1 MIRSPLLSGLR
12 RRPRFFWLGVNAAV
26 LAAGLLAAAACM
38 GTRQGVAA
46 DSRPVPLAEVG
57 PATAGGLA
65 FRGAIEVTGT
75 GARSLSGLVVDDSGR
90 RFTAVS
96 DNGKLVR
103 GRLLYDEAGRLA
115 GAADLS
121 VRTLPGTR
129 FVTGRPR
136 RSDSE
141 DLARLPDGG
150 WLVSFERDHRI
161 ERYGG
166 GGDGPSGSPTELPPP
181 PGLEDAP
188 FNGGIEAL
196 AALPDGRV
204 LALEEGDDNGR
215 PERRGWIGQMPLSLP
230 RAWQPVTY
238 RAAPGFRPTG
248 AAALPSG
255 DVLVLERRVSLL
267 GGWGGRI
274 TRVPAASLRPGATLA
289 GTTLVG
295 EEMAR
300 LESPLPA
307 DNYEGI
313 SAVTGPRGE
322 TLVFVVS
329 DDNTNPLQR
338 TLLLMFA
345 MGGE

>member
-1 MIRSPLLSGLR
+1 MNGSTLLSGLR
-12 RRPRFFWLGVNAAV
+12 RRSRAFWLCVNAA
-26 LAAGLLAAAACM
+26 LLAAALLAAASCM
-38 GTRQGVAA
+38 STREGAAA
-46 DSRPVPLAEVG
+46 DSRPVAAMAG
-57 PATAGGLA
+57 PVAAMNGGLA
-65 FRGAIEVTGT
+65 YRGGIEITAPGVKG
-75 GARSLSGLVVDDSGR
+75 LSGLVVGDGGR
-90 RFTAVS
+90 RFAAVS
-96 DNGKLVR
+96 DNGKLVV
-103 GRLLYDEAGRLA
+103 GRLLYDGAGALS
-115 GAADLS
+115 GAADFA

-129 FVTGRPR
+129 DIAGRPR
-136 RSDSE
+136 RNDSE

-150 WLVSFERDHRI
+150 WLVAFERDHRI
-161 ERYGG
+161 ERYA
-166 GGDGPSGSPTELPPP
+166 GGDGGSVGGPAGAPTELPPP
-181 PGLEDAP
+181 PGLESTP

-196 AALPDGRV
+196 AALPDGRI
-204 LALEEGDDNGR
+204 LALEEGDDDGR
-215 PERRGWIGQMPLSLP
+215 AERRGWIGAPPLSLP

-248 AAALPSG
+248 ATALPSG

-274 TRVPAASLRPGATLA
+274 TRVPNASLRPGA
-289 GTTLVG
+289 TLVG

-300 LESPLPA
+300 LEAPLPV

-329 DDNTNPLQR
+329 DDNSSALQR

-345 MGGE
+345 LDGE

>member
-1 MIRSPLLSGLR
+1 MIRFALPS
-12 RRPRFFWLGVNAAV
+12 RPRPAWLAVNAV
-26 LAAGLLAAAACM
+26 ILLAALLTAASCM
-38 GTRQGVAA
+38 TTRESVAA
-46 DSRPVPLAEVG
+46 SARPVAPLEG
-57 PATAGGLA
+57 TLPANAGLA
-65 FRGAIEVTGT
+65 YRGGIEITGT
-75 GARSLSGLVVDDSGR
+75 GIAGLSGLVVGDGGR

-96 DNGKLVR
+96 DDGKVVR
-103 GRLLYDEAGRLA
+103 GRLLYDGAGRLS

-129 FVTGRPR
+129 PLPDRPR
-136 RSDSE
+136 RNDSE
-141 DLARLPDGG
+141 DLARQADGA

-166 GGDGPSGSPTELPPP
+166 GDAGPSGDPTELPPP
-181 PGLEDAP
+181 PGIESTP

-196 AALPDGRV
+196 AALPDGRI
-204 LALEEGDDNGR
+204 LALEEGDDDGQSQ
-215 PERRGWIGQMPLSLP
+215 RRGWIGAPPLSLP

-267 GGWGGRI
+267 AGWAGRI
-274 TRVPAASLRPGATLA
+274 TRVPAAALRAGATLA
-289 GTTLVG
+289 G
-295 EEMAR
+295 EEMVR
-300 LESPLPA
+300 LDSPLPV

-329 DDNTNPLQR
+329 DDNSSALQR

-345 MGGE
+345 FGGE